1 MGASAKSARQK
12 LSTTVAPETLSY
24 LENLI
29 KQRQAYTLAEAVD
42 LLVERLRNQENR
54 ERLEQA
60 TAAYFDQLSPE
71 QAEEESRLA
80 AALSKSASGIDFDR
94 EP

>member
-1 MGASAKSARQK
+1 

-42 LLVERLRNQENR
+42 LLVERLRKQENR

-60 TAAYFDQLSPE
+60 I
-71 QAEEESRLA
+71 
-80 AALSKSASGIDFDR
+80 AALLRPVISGRRRIEAGCCPIEER
-94 EP
+94 LGNRL